1 MFFVFSGNPK
11 LVDSDLAWVYLSGMF
26 HGSKYKWGNVY
37 RRFTF
42 SESDAALQHLEIH
55 LSPNLSEIYQS
66 QQFPKALWLHQ
77 PAPGSGS
84 DVFRFT
90 LSELGA
96 AGGIFVSCPMS
107 PTRVPNTII
116 THKTINSTLDIGQ
129 SKSKS

>member
-1 MFFVFSGNPK
+1 MKSFF
-11 LVDSDLAWVYLSGMF
+11 
-26 HGSKYKWGNVY
+26 H
-37 RRFTF
+37 
-42 SESDAALQHLEIH
+42 SEAALEHLEIH

-96 AGGIFVSCPMS
+96 AGGIFVSCPLS
-107 PTRVPNTII
+107 PSPL
-116 THKTINSTLDIGQ
+116 H
-129 SKSKS
+129 